1 MYTLSAFG
9 MWCIQRDAEDSFN
22 RCMCRDVRALSTG
35 LAEVTEQP
43 VRERFARLNQ
53 IVEIL
58 TSETLSDM
66 MELWNDAAIT
76 WRINASEVR
85 QVLSWR
91 SDFDR
96 AEVSSLQL

>member
-1 MYTLSAFG
+1 MY
-9 MWCIQRDAEDSFN
+9 
-22 RCMCRDVRALSTG
+22 RDVRALSTG

-53 IVEIL
+53 VVELL
-58 TSETLSDM
+58 TLETLSDV
-66 MELWNDAAIT
+66 MELWNDGAIT

-96 AEVSSLQL
+96 AEISGLQF